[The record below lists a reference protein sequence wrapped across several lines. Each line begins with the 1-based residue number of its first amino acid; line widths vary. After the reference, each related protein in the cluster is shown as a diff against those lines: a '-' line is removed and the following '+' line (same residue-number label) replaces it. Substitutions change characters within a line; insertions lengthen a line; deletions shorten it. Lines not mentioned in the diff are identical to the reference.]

1 MVVNIQAIKFNA
13 SDKLEAY
20 VQKKVAKLE
29 KLCSENSS
37 VDVFMKLIKPETAE
51 NKEVEIKIKTS
62 DAEFFASKVCDTFEE
77 ATDRT
82 IEALQKQIIKQK
94 ER

>member
-51 NKEVEIKIKTS
+51 NKEVERTS
-62 DAEFFASKVCDTFEE
+62 KYVNLGVNSAFDVGDIAFK
-77 ATDRT
+77 
-82 IEALQKQIIKQK
+82 
-94 ER
+94 

>member
-1 MVVNIQAIKFNA
+1 MEVNIQSIKFNA
-13 SDKLEAY
+13 SEKLEAY
-20 VQKKVAKLE
+20 VQKKIAKLE
-29 KLCSENSS
+29 KLCGENSS
-37 VDVFMKLIKPETAE
+37 VEVFMKLIKPETAE

-62 DAEFFASKVCDTFEE
+62 ESDFFASKVCDTFEE
-77 ATDRT
+77 AADRT